1 LDLYYLNALDLNYFM
16 NISRE
21 KFKKLVAEAVESV
34 PEKFKNKLNNV
45 AIFVE
50 DYPTREQ
57 FGKVGRGR
65 RDYMLFGLFEGYAQA
80 RKLNFGPVLPDKITI
95 FRQPICKYA
104 SNEQEVK
111 QQVISTVKHEIAHHF
126 GLDEEGA
133 RRASKHQ
140 T

>member
-1 LDLYYLNALDLNYFM
+1 M
-16 NISRE
+16 RITRE
-21 KFKKLVAEAVESV
+21 KFEKLVEEAMDSL

-50 DYPTREQ
+50 DYPTKEQ
-57 FGKVGRGR
+57 LGKVGRGQR
-65 RDYMLFGLFEGYAQA
+65 NYMLFGLFEGYAQA

-104 SNEQEVK
+104 LNEQEIR

-133 RRASKHQ
+133 RKASRRRNA
-140 T
+140 

>member
-1 LDLYYLNALDLNYFM
+1 M
-16 NISRE
+16 RITRE
-21 KFKKLVAEAVESV
+21 KFEHLVAEAVESL
-34 PEKFKNKLNNV
+34 PKQFKAKLNNV

-50 DYPTREQ
+50 DYPTKEQ
-57 FGKVGRGR
+57 LGKVGRGK

-95 FRQPICKYA
+95 FRQPISKYA
-104 SNEQEVK
+104 SNEQEIR

-133 RRASKHQ
+133 RKASRRNA
-140 T
+140 

>member
-1 LDLYYLNALDLNYFM
+1 MNYFM

-21 KFKKLVAEAVESV
+21 KFEKLVTETMDSL

-45 AIFVE
+45 AIFVT
-50 DYPTREQ
+50 DYPTKEQ
-57 FGKVGRGR
+57 LGKVGRGR
-65 RDYMLFGLFEGYAQA
+65 RDYTLFGLFEGYAQA

-95 FRQPICKYA
+95 FRQPICRYA
-104 SNEQEVK
+104 RDEQEVR

-133 RRASKHQ
+133 RKASKHK